1 MENLMEAEVL
11 FNVEN
16 RFGIITLNRPKTLN
30 ALTMNMIKKMRQT
43 FTDWMT
49 DDDIKAVIIK
59 GAGDRAFC
67 AGGDVRAVRQAL
79 IDYKGVENPKLAQDF
94 FYEEYIL
101 NHQIHNS
108 NKPYIALIDRVCMGG
123 GVGLSVHGSFRIATE
138 RTLVGMP
145 ETTIGL
151 FPDVGGAWF
160 LSRLP
165 GEMGTYL
172 ALTGQPV
179 HASDCFSL
187 GIATHLVASSSL
199 DEVEG
204 NILKLEPQNIS
215 FKTIDDLL
223 QKYSIAVSETPVVDL
238 RPQIDAC
245 FAEDSIE
252 RIIENLEKQDNE
264 FGRQSLESLESKS
277 PTSLKV
283 TLEQIRRGA
292 KAKDFGE
299 TMTMEYRMSQ
309 HFAKG
314 KDFPEGVRALL
325 VDKDHQPNWTPK
337 LLSDVSDEE
346 VMNYF
351 KPVAWRELKFF

>member
-1 MENLMEAEVL
+1 MEDEVL

-16 RFGIITLNRPKTLN
+16 GVGVIILNRPKTLN
-30 ALTMNMIKKMRQT
+30 ALTMNMIEKMRT
-43 FTDWMT
+43 AFTNWMI
-49 DDDIKAVIIK
+49 DDDVRAVMIK

-67 AGGDVRAVRQAL
+67 AGGDVRAVRQAI
-79 IDYKGVENPKLAQDF
+79 IDYQGIENPQLAKDF

-101 NHQIHNS
+101 NYQIHNS
-108 NKPYIALIDRVCMGG
+108 EKPYIALIDRVCMGG

-138 RTLVGMP
+138 RTVVGMP

-199 DEVEG
+199 DELEE
-204 NILKLEPQNIS
+204 NILKLATEKIS
-215 FKTIDDLL
+215 FKTIDNLL
-223 QKYSIAVSETPVVDL
+223 NKYSIAAEETPVMDL
-238 RPQIDAC
+238 MPQIDAC
-245 FAEDSIE
+245 FGGDKIE
-252 RIIENLEKQDNE
+252 QIIQNLIKQDNE
-264 FGRQSLESLESKS
+264 FGRQTLELLKNKS

-292 KAKDFGE
+292 KARDFGE

-314 KDFPEGVRALL
+314 KDFAEGVRALL
-325 VDKDHQPNWTPK
+325 VDKDHQPSWSPR
-337 LLSDVSDEE
+337 LLSEVSDEA

-351 KPVAWRELKFF
+351 KPVAWRELKFS

>member
-1 MENLMEAEVL
+1 MEAEVL

-16 RFGIITLNRPKTLN
+16 GLGIITLNRPKTLN
-30 ALTMNMIKKMRQT
+30 ALTMNMIEKMRET
-43 FTDWMT
+43 FTDWMA
-49 DDDIKAVIIK
+49 DDDVKAVMIK

-67 AGGDVRAVRQAL
+67 AGGDVRAVRQAI
-79 IDYKGVENPKLAQDF
+79 IDYQGVGNPKLAQDF

-165 GEMGTYL
+165 GETGTYL

-179 HASDCFSL
+179 HSSDCFGL

-199 DEVEG
+199 DDLEK
-204 NILKLEPQNIS
+204 NILRLAPEDIS
-215 FKTIDDLL
+215 FETIDDLL
-223 QKYSIAVSETPVVDL
+223 NDYSVPVGETPIIGL
-238 RPQIDAC
+238 KPQIDAC
-245 FAEDSIE
+245 FAEDNIE
-252 RIIENLEKQDNE
+252 QIIENLKKQDSE
-264 FGRQSLESLESKS
+264 FGRQSLELLGNKS

-325 VDKDHQPNWTPK
+325 VDKDHQPSWSPK
-337 LLSDVSDEE
+337 LLSEVSEE
-346 VMNYF
+346 AVMKYF
-351 KPVAWRELKFF
+351 KPVAWRELKFS

>member
-1 MENLMEAEVL
+1 MEAEVL

-16 RFGIITLNRPKTLN
+16 GLGVITLNRPKTLN
-30 ALTMNMIKKMRQT
+30 ALTMNMIEKMRET

-49 DDDIKAVIIK
+49 DDDVKAVMIK

-67 AGGDVRAVRQAL
+67 AGGDVRAVRQAI
-79 IDYKGVENPKLAQDF
+79 IDYQGVENPKLAQDF

-179 HASDCFSL
+179 HSSDCFSL

-199 DEVEG
+199 DEMEG

-223 QKYSIAVSETPVVDL
+223 KKYSIAVRETPVVDL

-245 FAEDSIE
+245 FAEESIE
-252 RIIENLEKQDNE
+252 RIIDNLEKQDNE
-264 FGRQSLESLESKS
+264 FGRQSLESLKSKS

-351 KPVAWRELKFF
+351 KPVAWRELNFF

>member
-1 MENLMEAEVL
+1 MEAEVL

-16 RFGIITLNRPKTLN
+16 GLGVITLNRPKTLN
-30 ALTMNMIKKMRQT
+30 ALTMNMIEKMREA

-49 DDDIKAVIIK
+49 DDDVKAVMIK

-67 AGGDVRAVRQAL
+67 AGGDVRAVRQAI
-79 IDYKGVENPKLAQDF
+79 IDYQGVGNPKLAQDF

-160 LSRLP
+160 LSRLR

-179 HASDCFSL
+179 HSGDCFGL

-199 DEVEG
+199 DELEN
-204 NILKLEPQNIS
+204 NILRLVPEDIS
-215 FKTIDDLL
+215 FETIDDLL
-223 QKYSIAVSETPVVDL
+223 NNYSVPVGETPIIDL

-252 RIIENLEKQDNE
+252 QIIENLEKQDNE
-264 FGRQSLESLESKS
+264 FGRQSLELLENKS

-325 VDKDHQPNWTPK
+325 VDKDHQPSWSPG
-337 LLSDVSDEE
+337 LLSEVSDEA
-346 VMNYF
+346 VMSYF
-351 KPVAWRELKFF
+351 KPVAWRELKFS